1 LTPFWNTGNIP
12 PLMQRPSM
20 LYRAAARLAHQLL
33 PLAGA
38 LNPKIRAGHEARGG
52 VVARI
57 EQWAG
62 RKRETGRP
70 LVWFHAPSVG
80 EGRQAESIIQAFER
94 RHPQWQVAYT
104 YFSPSAESLA
114 ERLQVD
120 IADYLPYDLPSDM
133 DRVLDALRPD
143 ALVFTKLDLW
153 PELATRAARRGTSV
167 VIAAA
172 TVRPGSGRLRW
183 PVRRLLHPGYAVVQ
197 AAGVISPDDGERL
210 LRLGVPAD
218 AIRVTGDPRMDS
230 VDLRRG
236 AVDPGEPLLRLGD
249 GATTL
254 IAGSTWPSDERAVL
268 SAFARIRQAHSGVRL
283 VVVPHEPTERH
294 LQQLDSVASRLRLP
308 RPIRLSRLDEPGEV
322 IVVDRVGVLAA
333 LYGAGDMTYVGGGFG
348 RAGLHSVLE
357 PAAWSVPVVFGP
369 RWRDSRDAHLLI
381 NAGGAHGIG
390 AADPE
395 RASGQLA
402 EIWGNWLTDAE
413 TRRNE
418 GRRAR
423 EVIDR
428 GRGAS
433 DRTVDLIEA
442 AAART
447 GSGSR
452 TQSASHDQRGTTT
465 PS

>member
-1 LTPFWNTGNIP
+1 
-12 PLMQRPSM
+12 M
-20 LYRAAARLAHQLL
+20 YRGVLRVARGLL
-33 PLAGA
+33 PAVGA
-38 LNPKIRAGHEARGG
+38 FNKKVRHGHEARRN

-57 EQWAG
+57 EQWAQ

-114 ERLQVD
+114 KRLQVD

-167 VIAAA
+167 VLAAA

-197 AAGVISPDDGERL
+197 AGGVVSPDDGERL
-210 LRLGVPAD
+210 LRLGIPAG
-218 AIRVTGDPRMDS
+218 AIHVTGDPRMDS
-230 VDLRRG
+230 VDRRRG

-268 SAFARIRQAHSGVRL
+268 SAFARIRQAHSRVRL

-294 LQQLDSVASRLRLP
+294 LQQLDSVAARLRLP
-308 RPIRLSRLDEPGEV
+308 RPIRLSRLEEPGEI

-333 LYGAGDMTYVGGGFG
+333 LYGAGDMAYVGGGFG

-369 RWRDSRDAHLLI
+369 RWRESRDAHLLI
-381 NAGGAHGIG
+381 DAGGARNIS
-390 AADPE
+390 AADSKQ
-395 RASGQLA
+395 ASGQLA
-402 EIWGNWLTDAE
+402 EIWGNWLTDTE
-413 TRRNE
+413 TRREE
-418 GRRAR
+418 GRCARA
-423 EVIDR
+423 VIDR

-442 AAART
+442 AVGRT
-447 GSGSR
+447 GNGSMAES
-452 TQSASHDQRGTTT
+452 TSPVQRGTTT

>member
-1 LTPFWNTGNIP
+1 L
-12 PLMQRPSM
+12 
-20 LYRAAARLAHQLL
+20 
-33 PLAGA
+33 
-38 LNPKIRAGHEARGG
+38 
-52 VVARI
+52 
-57 EQWAG
+57 
-62 RKRETGRP
+62 
-70 LVWFHAPSVG
+70 
-80 EGRQAESIIQAFER
+80 QAESIIQAFER

-104 YFSPSAESLA
+104 YFSPSAEPLA
-114 ERLQVD
+114 ERLQVA

-183 PVRRLLHPGYAVVQ
+183 PVRRLLHPGYAAVQ
-197 AAGVISPDDGERL
+197 AAGAISPDDGVRL
-210 LRLGVPAD
+210 LRLGVSAG
-218 AIRVTGDPRMDS
+218 AIHVTGDPRMDS
-230 VDLRRG
+230 VDRRHG

-254 IAGSTWPSDERAVL
+254 IAGSTWPSDERALL
-268 SAFARIRQAHSGVRL
+268 SAFARIQHAHSDVRL

-333 LYGAGDMTYVGGGFG
+333 LYGAGDMAYVGGGFS

-357 PAAWSVPVVFGP
+357 PAAWSLPIVFGP
-369 RWRDSRDAHLLI
+369 RWHESRDAHLLI
-381 NAGGAHGIG
+381 NAGGARDISD
-390 AADPE
+390 ADPE

-402 EIWGNWLTDAE
+402 DIWENWLTDAKI
-413 TRRNE
+413 RREE

-442 AAART
+442 AAGRT

-452 TQSASHDQRGTTT
+452 TQSTSRDQRGTTT